1 MTGNAPGRP
10 RILGT
15 LRSDGGDG
23 VVRMEDRFDTDIDDL
38 WSALTDPARLSRWHS
53 RVEGR
58 PAPRRDLPPTATR
71 PFWWSSSGD
80 CPCPCFPPT
89 APASSCT
96 SRTWP
101 TTSVVVSSQIP
112 RPGGRSSYPPI
123 ATWGPT
129 SASSPGSRGT
139 LTP

>member
-53 RVEGR
+53 RVEGDLRLGGTFRRRR
-58 PAPRRDLPPTATR
+58 PDHSGGRAAGIAP
-71 PFWWSSSGD
+71 
-80 CPCPCFPPT
+80 
-89 APASSCT
+89 APAS
-96 SRTWP
+96 RLRRRRP
-101 TTSVVVSSQIP
+101 AAP
-112 RPGGRSSYPPI
+112 REPGRPRRWS
-123 ATWGPT
+123 
-129 SASSPGSRGT
+129 
-139 LTP
+139 